1 MASSKFGVETEILM
15 VTPAMAES
23 WLAKMGPN
31 RPLRRLDVDRLAAD
45 IDKGAWELNG
55 ETIKFL
61 KNGTLVDGQH
71 RLAAV
76 IASRKAVPMEVVRG
90 ITETAV
96 QTIDTGR
103 ARSFSDVLFIEGG
116 VNVRAVA
123 ATAKWIWRYDTDQM
137 IGKYRQPS
145 NSELRAT
152 LNDYPGI
159 HDSVREVQRSKEI
172 QPHSAIAFVLTI
184 AKLKKPKKAATW
196 LEKLHDGADLRRSD
210 PILHLRRRLLS
221 RKAVI
226 NPLRP
231 VEAAGLIA
239 VAWNAYSNNEEM
251 TSLAWNEKDG
261 FPTIR

>member
-1 MASSKFGVETEILM
+1 MAASKFGVQTEIVM
-15 VTPAMAES
+15 VTPEMADK
-23 WLAKMGPN
+23 WLSTMGPN
-31 RPLRRLDVDRLAAD
+31 RPLRKADVERLASD
-45 IDKGAWELNG
+45 ISKGAWELNG

-61 KNGTLVDGQH
+61 KGGTLVDGQH

-76 IASRKAVPMEVVRG
+76 IASRTAVPMEVVRG
-90 ITETAV
+90 LTESAV

-123 ATAKWIWRYDTDQM
+123 ATAKWIWRYNTDQM
-137 IGKYRQPS
+137 VGKYRQPS

-152 LNDYPGI
+152 LNAYPGI
-159 HDSVREVQRSKEI
+159 HDAVREVQRSKEI
-172 QPHSAIAFVLTI
+172 QPHSAIAFVLTL

-196 LEKLHDGADLRRSD
+196 LEKLHDGTDLRRND

-231 VEAAGLIA
+231 IDAAGLIA

-251 TSLAWNEKDG
+251 TSLGWLEKDG
-261 FPTIR
+261 FPKIR

>member
-1 MASSKFGVETEILM
+1 MAASKYGVQSKIVM
-15 VTPAMAES
+15 VTPALAES
-23 WLAKMGPN
+23 WLTKMGPN
-31 RPLRRLDVDRLAAD
+31 RPLRKHDVERIAAD
-45 IDKGAWELNG
+45 IKKGEWELNG

-61 KNGTLVDGQH
+61 KNDILIDGQH

-76 IASRKAVPMEVVRG
+76 VSSGKSVPMEVVTG
-90 ITETAV
+90 IREKAL

-123 ATAKWIWRYDTDQM
+123 ATAKWLWRYDTDQM

-152 LNDYPGI
+152 LETYPGI
-159 HDSVREVQRSKEI
+159 HDAVREVQRSKEI
-172 QPHSAIAFVLTI
+172 QPHSAIAFVLTL
-184 AKLKKPKKAATW
+184 AKLRKPKKAMTW
-196 LEKLHDGADLRRSD
+196 LERLHDGIDLRRTD

-226 NPLRP
+226 NPLKP

-239 VAWNAYSNNEEM
+239 TSWNAYSNNEEM
-251 TSLAWNEKDG
+251 TSLTWTEKDG
-261 FPTIR
+261 FPKIR